1 MIIGIDASR
10 ATREQKT
17 GVEWYAHHVI
27 ENLVKL
33 DVQNQFVLYCD
44 KKPDDWLKKLGER
57 PNVKIKYLRWPF
69 KFFWTQ
75 GRLSLEMLLC
85 KLHGIPARLAA
96 CLPVGRVGMAF
107 AGMTK
112 ERPDVLFIP
121 ASAMPIIHPKNTVA
135 AIHDVGFM
143 QYPESYGRRQRR
155 YLKWST
161 RFAVKY
167 AKKIITISEFSK
179 QELVKYFFIP
189 SYSPPLK
196 EGENLA
202 DKVFVTHLG
211 YDATKFKVIENREAV
226 NNVLAKYGISQ
237 PFVLSVGRLEYKKN
251 TGGLIKAWT
260 MLKNTPSSSSPGVG
274 GGGHKL
280 VLAGSPGYGWPEIE
294 KLIKKNNLQNNIIIL
309 NYVSHNDLPY
319 LYNGA
324 TALVFPSLYEGF
336 GLPILEA
343 FACGTPVIAAQAGSL
358 PEVGGE
364 AVLYVNPDDIEAL
377 AQAMGNILKDANLR
391 QELINKGRER
401 AEQFEWEK
409 CARETLHILND

>member
-1 MIIGIDASR
+1 MLIGIDASR
-10 ATREQKT
+10 AVREQKT

-44 KKPDDWLKKLGER
+44 KKPDDWLKKIGER
-57 PNVKIKYLRWPF
+57 ANVKIKRLRWPF
-69 KFFWTQ
+69 KFLWTQ
-75 GRLSLEMLLC
+75 GRFSLEMLLC
-85 KLHGIPARLAA
+85 KLHGIPA
-96 CLPVGRVGMAF
+96 CLPVGMAF

-143 QYPESYGRRQRR
+143 QYPESYGRWQRR

-179 QELVKYFFIP
+179 QELVKYFFTP

-202 DKVFVTHLG
+202 DKIFVTHLG
-211 YDATKFKVIENREAV
+211 YDAAKFKVIENREAV
-226 NNVLAKYGISQ
+226 NNVLTKYGISQ
-237 PFVLSVGRLEYKKN
+237 PFVLSVGRLEKKKN
-251 TGGLIKAWT
+251 IDGLIRAWAI
-260 MLKNTPSSSSPGVG
+260 LKNTPSYSPPSQG
-274 GGGHKL
+274 GDGRGYNL
-280 VLAGSPGYGWPEIE
+280 VLAGSPGHGFAEIKE
-294 KLIKKNNLQNNIIIL
+294 LIKDNNLAEGIIIL
-309 NYVSHNDLPY
+309 DYVSQQDLPV
-319 LYNGA
+319 LYNA
-324 TALVFPSLYEGF
+324 AAVFVLPSWYEGF

-343 FACGTPVIAAQAGSL
+343 FACGAPVVSSNAASL

-364 AVLYVNPDDIEAL
+364 AALYVEPKDYQAL
-377 AQAMGNILKDANLR
+377 ARAIAIAASDENLR
-391 QELINKGRER
+391 QELITKGRER
-401 AEQFEWEK
+401 VRQFGWEK
-409 CARETLHILND
+409 CAVETLKIFKKVRQ